1 MIKKI
6 LDKGT
11 LIAIVGSVDD
21 MPKGNN
27 FITDNDLPMQVGI
40 MHVDKTALCKNHVHK
55 MRSHQYKAISIEY
68 HMITKGKVRLSLFRD
83 DKTLIKK
90 MILKPNMFSLLIHG
104 GHGYEILE
112 DDTVMVEC
120 KLGQFESVES
130 DKVQF

>member
-6 LDKGT
+6 IDKGT
-11 LIAIVGSVDD
+11 LIAIVGSVDN

-27 FITDNDLPMQVGI
+27 FITDNDLPMQVGVV
-40 MHVDKTALCKNHVHK
+40 HADKAETLKNHIHK
-55 MRSHQYKAISIEY
+55 TRDHRYQAISIEY
-68 HMITKGKVRLSLFRD
+68 HMVVKGRVRLSLFND

-112 DDTVMVEC
+112 DDTVVVEC
-120 KLGQFESVES
+120 KLGKFESVES
-130 DKVQF
+130 DKVRF

>member
-11 LIAIVGSVDD
+11 LIAITGSVDD

-40 MHVDKTALCKNHVHK
+40 MHADKTDSYKNHIHK
-55 MRSHQYKAISIEY
+55 VRNHQYTSISMEY
-68 HMITKGKVRLSLFRD
+68 HIIIRGKVRLSLFND

-90 MILKPNMFSLLIHG
+90 IILKPNMFSLLVHG
-104 GHGYEILE
+104 GHGYEVLE

-120 KLGQFESVES
+120 KLGNFEGVES
-130 DKVQF
+130 DKVRF